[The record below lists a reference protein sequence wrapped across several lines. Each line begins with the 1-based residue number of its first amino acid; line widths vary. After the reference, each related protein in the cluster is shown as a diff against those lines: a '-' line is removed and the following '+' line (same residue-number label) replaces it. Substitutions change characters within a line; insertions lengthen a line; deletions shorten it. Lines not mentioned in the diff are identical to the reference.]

1 MTPVLM
7 GLARYIPKALSGAKN
22 IAAQQ
27 GGYGLA
33 RNFAMPAIAG
43 EIAGK
48 GISYATGIPEEYV
61 DAAMMTAP
69 AVRVAKGVSAM
80 SKPIALYKP
89 TGQSVL
95 KLAADRG
102 TDAVLD
108 NANYSEGITPQRAMQ
123 GFYEFINP
131 NQVAAA
137 RDQQNY
143 TGLQEWFY
151 GSQTPLN
158 QLPNPQR
165 MMPNPP
171 QTFVNDAYRDSR
183 DFTDHYNTPLT
194 PQEEAGYRTWLNSVH
209 PRQRNTRDYDLQGYY
224 KAARDGIDPSRF
236 KLAVDPEGNLHFDDR
251 FKKPNHYTFSTD
263 SMYSGRD
270 GYYGGQWHELGNNKY
285 SYIVNPSNLYSN
297 AELQD
302 YFNRNEIG
310 NILIDQRGRR

>member
-1 MTPVLM
+1 MTPILM
-7 GLARYIPKALSGAKN
+7 GLARYIPRALSGARN
-22 IAAQQ
+22 IVAQQ

-61 DAAMMTAP
+61 DAAMMAAP
-69 AVRVAKGVSAM
+69 VSKVAKGVSAM

-95 KLAADRG
+95 ELAADRG
-102 TDAVLD
+102 VDAALD
-108 NANYSEGITPQRAMQ
+108 NADYSEGITPQRAMQ

-137 RDQQNY
+137 KDQQNY
-143 TGLQEWFY
+143 AGLQEWFY
-151 GSQTPLN
+151 GSKTPLN

-171 QTFVNDAYRDSR
+171 QTFVNNAYRDPR
-183 DFTDHYNTPLT
+183 DFTDRYNTLLT
-194 PQEEAGYRTWLNSVH
+194 PQEEAGYRTWLNTVH
-209 PRQRNTRDYDLQGYY
+209 PRQRNIRDYDLQGYY

-270 GYYGGQWHELGNNKY
+270 GYYGGQWRKLGNNKY
-285 SYIVNPSNLYSN
+285 SYTVNPSNLYSN

-310 NILIDQRGRR
+310 NILIYQRGN

>member
-1 MTPVLM
+1 MTPILM
-7 GLARYIPKALSGAKN
+7 GLARYIPRALSGARN
-22 IAAQQ
+22 IIAQQ
-27 GGYGLA
+27 GSYGLA

-48 GISYATGIPEEYV
+48 GISYATGIPEGYV

-69 AVRVAKGVSAM
+69 ASRVARGVSAM

-102 TDAVLD
+102 ADAALD
-108 NANYSEGITPQRAMQ
+108 NADYSEGITPQRAMQ

-143 TGLQEWFY
+143 AGLQEWFY
-151 GSQTPLN
+151 GSKTPLN

-171 QTFVNDAYRDSR
+171 QTVINNAYR
-183 DFTDHYNTPLT
+183 
-194 PQEEAGYRTWLNSVH
+194 GY
-209 PRQRNTRDYDLQGYY
+209 
-224 KAARDGIDPSRF
+224 
-236 KLAVDPEGNLHFDDR
+236 
-251 FKKPNHYTFSTD
+251 
-263 SMYSGRD
+263 
-270 GYYGGQWHELGNNKY
+270 
-285 SYIVNPSNLYSN
+285 
-297 AELQD
+297 
-302 YFNRNEIG
+302 
-310 NILIDQRGRR
+310 